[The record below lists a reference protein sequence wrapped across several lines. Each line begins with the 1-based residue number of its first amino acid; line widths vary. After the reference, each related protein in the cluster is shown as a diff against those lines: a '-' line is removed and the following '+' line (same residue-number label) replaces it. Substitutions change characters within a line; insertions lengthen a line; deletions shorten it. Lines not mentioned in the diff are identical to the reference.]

1 MDLLLNKRGV
11 SNKRGLSTR
20 RAIALAIGGLLVVG
34 LLFTAW
40 IRSGHRGASSSS
52 TNEGPKAGEI
62 ASEEKIVLASPG
74 RIEGATDV
82 VNVGAGIDGVLAA
95 VLVHEGQQV
104 PAGAVLAL
112 IDCQDLASEIRE
124 ARATAESAR
133 QSRSRLLRGSR
144 EEERRTASNET
155 EVAVAEVKQARLQ
168 YQRVLQLSE
177 TGDIPREEL
186 DKARHDLEVA
196 EAAARAS
203 AARKDLV
210 DAPPLP
216 EDVGKANADVK
227 SAEERVK
234 TATAKL
240 EKCTVRAPIAGTVL
254 KCHLK
259 AGESVS
265 TVYPQPIV
273 SLADTSNLRVRAEV
287 DERDVARVYVGQRV
301 VVLVDAFPEKMFS
314 GKISSV
320 GALMGRKKVRTGDP
334 AEKSDRD
341 VLEVLVDLEQTDR
354 RLAVGL
360 RVTVR
365 FLS

>member
-1 MDLLLNKRGV
+1 MALLIDKRGRSMRNARLV
-11 SNKRGLSTR
+11 
-20 RAIALAIGGLLVVG
+20 ALAIGGLLVLG
-34 LLFTAW
+34 LLTIAW
-40 IRSGHRGASSSS
+40 VRFSGRGASS
-52 TNEGPKAGEI
+52 TANREGPR
-62 ASEEKIVLASPG
+62 EEKNTAKESVILACPG
-74 RIEGATDV
+74 RIEGSSDV
-82 VNVGAGIDGVLAA
+82 INVGAGIDGVLSA
-95 VLVHEGQQV
+95 VLVNEGQQV
-104 PAGAVLAL
+104 AAGAVLAL
-112 IDCQDLASEIRE
+112 IDCKDLASEIRE
-124 ARATAESAR
+124 ARASAESAR

-144 EEERRTASNET
+144 EEERRTAANET
-155 EVAVAEVKQARLQ
+155 DVALAELKQARIQ

-177 TGDIPREEL
+177 TGVIPREEL

-196 EAAARAS
+196 EAAARA
-203 AARKDLV
+203 AASRKDLV
-210 DAPPLP
+210 NAPPLP
-216 EDVGKANADVK
+216 EEVAKAGADVK

-240 EKCTVRAPIAGTVL
+240 EKCTVKAPIAGTVL

-273 SLADTSNLRVRAEV
+273 SLADTSSLRVRAEV
-287 DERDVARVYVGQRV
+287 DERDVARIYPGQRV
-301 VVLVDAFPEKMFS
+301 VVLVDAFPDKTFP
-314 GKISSV
+314 GKVSSV

-341 VLEVLVDLEQTDR
+341 VLEVLIDLEQTDK

>member
-1 MDLLLNKRGV
+1 
-11 SNKRGLSTR
+11 
-20 RAIALAIGGLLVVG
+20 
-34 LLFTAW
+34 
-40 IRSGHRGASSSS
+40 
-52 TNEGPKAGEI
+52 
-62 ASEEKIVLASPG
+62 
-74 RIEGATDV
+74 V
-82 VNVGAGIDGVLAA
+82 VNVGAGIDGVLSA
-95 VLVHEGQQV
+95 VLVNEGQQV
-104 PAGAVLAL
+104 AAGAVLAL
-112 IDCQDLASEIRE
+112 IDCRDLESEIRA
-124 ARATAESAR
+124 ARASAESAR

-144 EEERRTASNET
+144 EEERRRALNET
-155 EVAVAEVKQARLQ
+155 AVAGAEVKQARLQ
-168 YQRVLQLSE
+168 YQRLVQLSKS
-177 TGDIPREEL
+177 GDVSREEL
-186 DKARHDLEVA
+186 DKARRDLEVA
-196 EAAARAS
+196 DAVERAA

-210 DAPPLP
+210 NAPPLP
-216 EDVGKANADVK
+216 EEVAKANADVN

-240 EKCTVRAPIAGTVL
+240 GKCTVKAPITGTVL

-287 DERDVARVYVGQRV
+287 DERDVARIYQGQRV
-301 VVLVDAFPEKMFS
+301 VVLIDAFPEKRFTGKVS
-314 GKISSV
+314 GI

-341 VLEVLVDLEQTDR
+341 VLEVLVDLDQTDQ

-360 RVTVR
+360 RVTVQ